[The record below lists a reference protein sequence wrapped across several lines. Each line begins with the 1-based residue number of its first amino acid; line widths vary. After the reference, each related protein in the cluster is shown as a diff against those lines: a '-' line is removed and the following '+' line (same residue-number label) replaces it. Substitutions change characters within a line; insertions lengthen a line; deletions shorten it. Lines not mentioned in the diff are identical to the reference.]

1 MKKLWNGNKNNF
13 EEEVYGRKNPTR
25 SLRNRLISL
34 HLVRCFVV
42 PPMYNLLTF
51 YAVPAMTPIPQLA
64 PAIAR
69 LTAALTALTTSHT
82 QNAAAMHSLADER
95 EQLEVREKEM
105 REMIVKAEDK
115 RSWFAAFRE
124 WVESVA
130 TFLDEK
136 VGYDNFITI

>member
-1 MKKLWNGNKNNF
+1 
-13 EEEVYGRKNPTR
+13 
-25 SLRNRLISL
+25 
-34 HLVRCFVV
+34 
-42 PPMYNLLTF
+42 
-51 YAVPAMTPIPQLA
+51 
-64 PAIAR
+64 
-69 LTAALTALTTSHT
+69 
-82 QNAAAMHSLADER
+82 MHSLADER
-95 EQLEVREKEM
+95 AQLEAREKEM